1 MPKKL
6 IDVAQLAMD
15 NYYQTYKSQEDFF
28 DLPDFVDMV
37 GNAVSAI
44 YLQFFREKY
53 AMIRQ
58 DRNPELV
65 SFDVGW
71 LLEQELE
78 VKKGNNDRLI
88 ATLKHPVMVFP
99 YDTNSA
105 GIQFVFV
112 SEPYSDDE
120 VERASM
126 ASLWQ
131 LKYIPKVNKIFFTP
145 QVTVINDCDA
155 AGSGTLLIVNKSNC
169 NVKKVRV
176 LYVPVLGNDGEAFV
190 PDGIIEDAVFK
201 TVMGMKQMATGQVID
216 MTANGNPNKNLQS
229 EIDKTTVIR

>member
-1 MPKKL
+1 MAKKL

-71 LLEQELE
+71 LSEQEVE
-78 VKKGNNDRLI
+78 VKKEKNERLV
-88 ATLKHPVMVFP
+88 AKLKEPVMVFP

-131 LKYIPKVNKIFFTP
+131 LKYIPKVNKMFFTP
-145 QVTVINDCDA
+145 QVTIDSECDTKGN
-155 AGSGTLLIVNKSNC
+155 GSLIIVNKSNC
-169 NVKKVRV
+169 NVHKVRV
-176 LYVPVLGNDGEAFV
+176 LYVPVLGNDGESFV
-190 PDGIIEDAVFK
+190 PDGIVEEAVFK
-201 TVMGMKQMATGQVID
+201 TVMGMKQMANGQIID
-216 MTANGNPNKNLQS
+216 MTSNSNPNKILQS
-229 EIDKTTVIR
+229 EIDKNTVTQ